1 MTSSRM
7 SYPAGAVLRAPVLPK
22 TSGGGV
28 LVKSAGLEHFDADPV
43 IGP

>member
-1 MTSSRM
+1 M
-7 SYPAGAVLRAPVLPK
+7 SYAAGAALPEPVVLE